1 METTTRN
8 PALAA
13 PGCYLGFRLG
23 AETYGLDIG
32 VVQEISGML
41 PVTRVPG
48 APGHVRGVVNLR
60 GRVVQVVDLRRLFGM
75 AAAEETRRTSLVV
88 CRIEDGEQT
97 VVAAAVVDDV
107 TEVMSI
113 EAAALVPPTE
123 GGAGA
128 AVAGLA
134 RLGDGVVIL
143 LDAVRVFCGDTQG
156 GAA

>member
-8 PALAA
+8 PATAA
-13 PGCYLGFRLG
+13 PGSYLGFRLG
-23 AETYGLDIG
+23 AATYGLDIG

-75 AAAEETRRTSLVV
+75 EAAVETRRTSLVV
-88 CRIEDGEQT
+88 CRIEDGEQA

-107 TEVMSI
+107 TEVMRI
-113 EAAALVPPTE
+113 DAASLVPPT
-123 GGAGA
+123 GASAGA

-134 RLGDGVVIL
+134 QLGDDVIIL
-143 LDAVRVFCGDTQG
+143 LDPVRVFG
-156 GAA
+156 GGETGGPA

>member
-8 PALAA
+8 PVTAA
-13 PGCYLGFRLG
+13 PGSYLGFRLG

-48 APGHVRGVVNLR
+48 APDHVRGVVNLR

-75 AAAEETRRTSLVV
+75 EAVPETRRTSLVV
-88 CRIEDGEQT
+88 CRIEDGEQIA
-97 VVAAAVVDDV
+97 VAAAIVDDV
-107 TEVMSI
+107 TEVLNI
-113 EAAALVPPTE
+113 DAAAIAPHS
-123 GGAGA
+123 GGGDGA

-134 RLGDGVVIL
+134 QLGGAVVIL
-143 LDAVRVFCGDTQG
+143 LDAARVFFGDEPG